1 MIIGNALTFG
11 GGGLDLTVTGG
22 TDRPQSP
29 KENTIWVNSGISLG
43 ETVISPIAPTAP
55 VVGDVWIVAANK
67 AYGGEAGAGH
77 IVRVSSDPALEINVM
92 NIQQWDGAAWVNC
105 VDSGIYVGGA
115 WQDMALYL
123 FANGV
128 LNAGYSINGFA
139 SASTVGHNPEPY
151 GYAATLT
158 DTAIKLKVRVGV
170 SKYKPLASF
179 AQPIDFSRYNS
190 LALQTG
196 TRDSAIRTLR
206 VYVTRDAVTGDGT
219 FSFNGA
225 LVENSISSP
234 QSNTRYDVDMSAI
247 GEDGYLTLFADV
259 NGNTSSYSIEITY
272 IALTP

>member
-22 TDRPQSP
+22 TARPQSP

-43 ETVISPIAPTAP
+43 ETTISPIAPTAP
-55 VVGDVWIVAANK
+55 VLGDVWIVAANK
-67 AYGGEAGAGH
+67 SYGGEAGAGH

-105 VDSGIYVGGA
+105 VNSGIYVGGA

-128 LNAGYSINGFA
+128 LNAGYSINGFS
-139 SASTVGHNPEPY
+139 SASTVGSQPKTYDN
-151 GYAATLT
+151 AVALT
-158 DTAIKLKVRVGV
+158 DTAIKLKSRVGG
-170 SKYKPLASF
+170 SEYRPLASF

-196 TRDSAIRTLR
+196 TRDAAIKTLI

-219 FSFNGA
+219 FSFSGA
-225 LVENSISSP
+225 LVNNSISSP
-234 QSNTRYDVDMSAI
+234 QSNTRYDVDMSAMA
-247 GEDGYLTLFADV
+247 GDGYLTLFANV
-259 NGNTSSYSIEITY
+259 SGNTSPYSIEITY